1 MTKLRNLFFNQLLRE
16 LQYNVEFYP
25 LRSKMLKYISIR
37 QNEILLIFLLFCF
50 CISFFSSV
58 YFFLMFLKVFL
69 LLILFAIFV
78 FIVSGIWK
86 TYKLDRIFPKP
97 HDIYFFFLKKF
108 TYGIFHLH
116 FNYIS
121 FEIKM
126 RILYATIFQLSLL
139 LIQEKWK
146 MEWLSDCCLT
156 STQRFLSYIMARTSL
171 FSMRW
176 WWGPLC
182 ARPKRSVWFL

>member
-1 MTKLRNLFFNQLLRE
+1 LTKLRNLFFNQLLRE

-50 CISFFSSV
+50 CFSFFPSV

-86 TYKLDRIFPKP
+86 RYKLDRIFPKP

-126 RILYATIFQLSLL
+126 RILYATIFPTIITFNSR
-139 LIQEKWK
+139 K
-146 MEWLSDCCLT
+146 MENGVIEWLMFNVNSAISQLYHGENK
-156 STQRFLSYIMARTSL
+156 FIFNEMM
-171 FSMRW
+171 MRSA
-176 WWGPLC
+176 LC
-182 ARPKRSVWFL
+182 